1 MKSSGLWSM
10 LWLALTLLIQ
20 MSYANPCANSM
31 MIDIWTDKQTLNK
44 LKWDKELMDHMKP
57 VCLGYLADANHF
69 ESMKYALNFIKPD
82 KIESYIVHAEA
93 SFEHVQD
100 QYTDLLELARG

>member
-1 MKSSGLWSM
+1 MVNAVASLDFISTDELCKSLCQLHDDWHLDWQADSQQTEVGQRVDGPHEASVSWLPSWRQSLWVH
-10 LWLALTLLIQ
+10 
-20 MSYANPCANSM
+20 
-31 MIDIWTDKQTLNK
+31 
-44 LKWDKELMDHMKP
+44 E
-57 VCLGYLADANHF
+57 VC
-69 ESMKYALNFIKPD
+69 LNFIKPD

>member
-10 LWLALTLLIQ
+10 LWLALTLLVQ
-20 MSYANPCANSM
+20 MSFANPCANSM

-100 QYTDLLELARG
+100 